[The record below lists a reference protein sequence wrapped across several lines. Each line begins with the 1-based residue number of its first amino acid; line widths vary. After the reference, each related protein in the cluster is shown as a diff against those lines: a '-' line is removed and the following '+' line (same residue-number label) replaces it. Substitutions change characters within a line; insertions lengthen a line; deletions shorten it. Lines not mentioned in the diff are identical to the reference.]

1 MSLVQRF
8 EAMAFGLLSL
18 ILSMTVAPAVEIQPA
33 DVSEWEELWTRVL
46 NEYVDD
52 AGRIHFAALARNRAE
67 LDQVVAFI
75 AANDPTSQPAK
86 FRSRQAKL
94 AYYINAYNALAM
106 YGVVDAGIP
115 TSLGGLNKITFFWL
129 RTFKI
134 GGKSLSLYKFENDVI
149 RPIGDP
155 RIHFALN
162 CMVVDCP
169 RLPRMAFTA
178 DKLERQLDAATRTFV
193 NESRNVRAEPEKQEV
208 WLSAIFK
215 FYTEDFLAHD
225 SSLVAFVNRYRTNKL
240 PTNFATRF
248 HDYNW
253 TLNDRGSADRK

>member
-18 ILSMTVAPAVEIQPA
+18 ILSTTVVPAVEIQPT
-33 DVSEWEELWTRVL
+33 DVSKWEELWTRVL

-67 LDQVVAFI
+67 LDRVVAFI

-115 TSLGGLNKITFFWL
+115 SSLGGLNKITFFWL

-193 NESRNVRAEPEKQEV
+193 NENRNVRIDPERREV
-208 WLSAIFK
+208 WLSSIFK
-215 FYTEDFLAHD
+215 FYTEDFLAHER
-225 SSLVAFVNRYRTNKL
+225 SLIGYINRYRTIKL
-240 PTNFATRF
+240 PIASTVRF
-248 HDYNW
+248 QDYNW
-253 TLNDRGSADRK
+253 TLNNRSPDRR